1 MKKVISF
8 LLVFLF
14 VFLCSCSLPKEIEE
28 SVNLNLYFLQDKTIT
43 NIDNNDRYILIRS
56 VAYVNEE
63 EYYNASSEISY
74 YYIWDIER
82 CRLKASFEQRESYD
96 DDNYISDI
104 EINNENEITLYTY
117 NNPKQSQVYDLSFKL
132 IGSCNGSYVTKEE
145 KLNEAMKSSD
155 LINADRFAR
164 YGNFA
169 TDSFYISNAVSV
181 FLDDPDNVYITEND
195 NTFNV
200 IATNEKRILT
210 SSYDENETSITYRIT
225 DYDSLVNR
233 ETKVEYGKY
242 SYPGVSSMSE
252 KYSAVSVC
260 DETGKSS
267 AITVINNSCGI
278 VSTAE
283 IAKIASADIDSK
295 IISILEEIENKY
307 GIEAELAAEYDEN
320 SILNEYF
327 YDNDYSKTQVI
338 LAMYDFDK
346 CLSTFP
352 AELYSEIISSET
364 GFDKLKFYFVGSF
377 DAEKNSNDISAYCSN
392 FNGELFIVYSVNSF
406 TYSTFCH
413 ELMHAMEYRIN
424 DNVPDF
430 YDEWDQLNPDG
441 FEYTYFDNE
450 KIPFYEN
457 EKYQQY
463 FARDYGTNNQLE
475 DRATVF
481 EEVCSS
487 DFINEE
493 SPWWAEKNPLSKK
506 ASYLK
511 TVIRRSY
518 PSLSNLWE
526 KYDNLI

>member
-1 MKKVISF
+1 MKKAISF
-8 LLVFLF
+8 LLVLIF

-28 SVNLNLYFLQDKTIT
+28 SVNLYLDFLQDKTIT
-43 NIDNNDRYILIRS
+43 NIDNNDRFILIRS
-56 VAYVNEE
+56 VPYVNEE

-74 YYIWDIER
+74 YYIWDIKR
-82 CRLKASFEQRESYD
+82 SRLKASFEQRESHD

-132 IGSCNGSYVTKEE
+132 IGSCNDSYVTKEE
-145 KLNEAMKSSD
+145 KLNYAMKNSD
-155 LINADRFAR
+155 LINVDRFAG

-169 TDSFYISNAVSV
+169 TDSFYIINAVSV
-181 FLDDPDNVYITEND
+181 FLDDPDNVYVTDND
-195 NTFNV
+195 NAFNV

-210 SSYDENETSITYRIT
+210 SSYDEN
-225 DYDSLVNR
+225 
-233 ETKVEYGKY
+233 
-242 SYPGVSSMSE
+242 
-252 KYSAVSVC
+252 
-260 DETGKSS
+260 
-267 AITVINNSCGI
+267 
-278 VSTAE
+278 
-283 IAKIASADIDSK
+283 
-295 IISILEEIENKY
+295 
-307 GIEAELAAEYDEN
+307 

-327 YDNDYSKTQVI
+327 YYNDYSKAQVI
-338 LAMYDFDK
+338 LAMYDFEK

-352 AELYSEIISSET
+352 AELCSEIISSEN
-364 GFDKLKFYFVGSF
+364 GFDKLKFYFVGRF
-377 DAEKNSNDISAYCSN
+377 DSEKNSNDISAYCSN

-424 DNVPDF
+424 DNVSDF
-430 YDEWDQLNPDG
+430 YNEWDQLNPDG

-450 KIPFYEN
+450 RIPFYEN
-457 EKYQQY
+457 EEYQQY

-511 TVIRRSY
+511 TVIKRSY